1 MTKKLEV
8 KNLTVTFRTAGG
20 TVQAVRDISFDLHR
34 GRTLAIVGESGS
46 GKSVTSRA
54 IMGLLAGNA
63 TIEGGQILLDGQDLL
78 QLSDARWCDIRGK
91 RIAMI
96 FQDPLSCLN
105 PVMQVGRQI
114 AEAIRLN
121 QRANGGKRFSR
132 AQAREKAV
140 KLMGE
145 VGIPDPERL
154 FDSYPFAF
162 SGGMRQ
168 RIVIAIAL
176 ASDPEILICDEPTTA
191 LDVTIQAQ
199 ILELINRLK
208 RERHLSVI
216 FITHDLGVVAN
227 VADDI
232 AVMYAGKIVE
242 YGTAEDIF
250 YDPRHPYTWA
260 LLTSM
265 PDLDTVDRLES
276 IPGTPPDM
284 TVPPVGDAFA
294 ARNRYALEID
304 FLQQPSMF
312 PVSQTHM
319 AATWLLH
326 PYAPKVE
333 RPAALTQ
340 RIQRATGGTP

>member
-8 KNLTVTFRTAGG
+8 KNLTVTFRTYGG
-20 TVQAVRDISFDLHR
+20 TVQAVRDISLELHL

-63 TIEGGQILLDGQDLL
+63 TVEGGQILLDGQDLL
-78 QLSDARWCDIRGK
+78 KLSESQWCDVRGK

-105 PVMQVGRQI
+105 PVMQVGKQI
-114 AEAIRLN
+114 TEAILLS
-121 QRANGGKRFSR
+121 QRAGGGKSFSR
-132 AQAREKAV
+132 TQAREKAV

-145 VGIPDPERL
+145 VGIHDPERR
-154 FDSYPFAF
+154 FHAYPFQL

-199 ILELINRLK
+199 ILELMNRLK

-260 LLTSM
+260 LLASM
-265 PDLDTVDRLES
+265 PDLDTTDRLES

-284 TVPPVGDAFA
+284 TAPPAGDAFA
-294 ARNRYALEID
+294 PRNKYALEID
-304 FLQQPSMF
+304 FLQQPPMF
-312 PVSQTHM
+312 PVSRTHM

-333 RPAALTQ
+333 KPAVLTR
-340 RIQRATGGTP
+340 RIRRAMGGTL